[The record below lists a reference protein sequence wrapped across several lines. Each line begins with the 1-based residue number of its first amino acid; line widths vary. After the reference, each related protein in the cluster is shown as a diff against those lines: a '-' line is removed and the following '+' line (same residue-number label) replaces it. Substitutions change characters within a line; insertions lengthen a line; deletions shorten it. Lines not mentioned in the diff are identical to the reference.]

1 MKHLLAVLLLL
12 WAAPLFA
19 QLETADV
26 PLADPRAE
34 AQARSLMAELRC
46 LQCQNQSIA
55 DSNAP
60 QATSMRAIVR
70 EQVAAGTPPNEIRG
84 WFIERYGD
92 WVSFAP
98 PARPDTFLLWAAPLL
113 ALLGGGLIVWRLFRR
128 KA

>member
-1 MKHLLAVLLLL
+1 MRLLLAILLL
-12 WAAPLFA
+12 WATPVLA
-19 QLETADV
+19 QVEMRDV
-26 PLADPRAE
+26 PLSDPRAE
-34 AQARSLMAELRC
+34 AQARRLMEELRC

-70 EQVAAGTPPNEIRG
+70 EQIAEGERPEDVRR

-98 PARPDTFLLWAAPLL
+98 PARPDTMPLWAAPILLL
-113 ALLGGGLIVWRLFRR
+113 AIGALVVWRFFRR
-128 KA
+128 QG